1 MTVPDAG
8 ILLIE
13 DEPHIRR
20 FVRGTLEEQ
29 GWRVFEADCGQRGL
43 LEAAS
48 RQPELLIVDLGLP
61 DIDGVALIRDFRQ
74 WSAAPVLVLSAR
86 SDEADK
92 IAALD
97 AGADDYLTKPFGVGE
112 LLARVRA
119 LRRRLARQQEATPL
133 IRFGAVQ
140 VDLARREVT
149 RAGEALHLTPVEYQL
164 LCALLRDAGKALTHR
179 MLMQA
184 VWGPG
189 HADNSHY
196 LRIYMSRL
204 RQKLEQDPA
213 QPVHFITLSGVG
225 YRFDY

>member
-1 MTVPDAG
+1 MNPADIR

-20 FVRGTLEEQ
+20 FVRSTLEGQ
-29 GWRVFEADCGQRGL
+29 QWTVYEADNGQRGL
-43 LEAAS
+43 VEAAS
-48 RQPELLIVDLGLP
+48 RQPQLLIVDLGLP
-61 DIDGVALIRDFRQ
+61 DMDGVALIRDFRH
-74 WSAAPVLVLSAR
+74 WSQAPVLVLSAR

-119 LRRRLARQQEATPL
+119 LTRRHARQLDASPL
-133 IRFGAVQ
+133 LHFGEVS
-140 VDLARREVT
+140 VDLARREV
-149 RAGEALHLTPVEYQL
+149 RRGGVEVALTPMEYTL

-189 HADNSHY
+189 HADDSHY

-225 YRFDY
+225 YRFQF